1 MLTATGIGSGLDIE
15 SLVTQLISAE
25 RSPVETRLVARES
38 ALTAELSGFGSLKS
52 ALSTFQDSISNLN
65 KLSSFGQRTT
75 TSSNTDAV
83 VASANSTAASG
94 SYSLSVSQL
103 ASSHSL
109 ASTGYASTSDVV
121 GTGTLTIRFGS
132 TNYTSP
138 DPGPESYDGFTVN
151 PEKGTATITIDSDNN
166 TLTGVR
172 DAINGAKIGVTA
184 VIVNDESGYRLLIGS
199 DDGGEKNSLEISVT
213 DTGDNDDLD
222 SAGLSALSFNG
233 SATNLAQTVA
243 ARDALFTVNGLS
255 IRSSDNRASG
265 VIEGLDITL
274 KDVTGTSP
282 VTVTV
287 AQDRQAV
294 KSAIQSFV
302 SGYNNYI
309 STVNSLTAYDP
320 ETGVAGPLQGDF
332 SARSI
337 ASQVRRAI
345 TDSAE
350 GFGGSFSS
358 LSELGITT
366 DGDGKLAINSSR
378 FDAALENAF
387 DDIVGVFA
395 AVGRPSDG
403 TVKYITSTAATAVAS
418 HDIDITQMATRGQLS
433 ASPSFFPLDIDSENN
448 SLVLSV
454 NGVTS
459 GEILLTQGNY
469 ASGAELADELQARIN
484 GDSAL
489 ANAGALVSVQFID
502 DHFEITSNNY
512 GSSSTIEVLS
522 VDTNTTAQ
530 LGFSTGAGVAGIDV
544 AGTIGGVVAS
554 GSGQTLKGAVGS
566 NAEGLQLLIA
576 DGSTGPRGAV
586 DFSRGIAYQLNTL
599 ITSFLAT
606 DGLLDSRTEGI
617 QSRIEGIGDQKEVLD
632 RKMEALELRYRN
644 QFNALDSLLAQL
656 QTTSDFL
663 TQQLAS
669 LPGSGQ
675 LLNKNN

>member
-38 ALTAELSGFGSLKS
+38 TLTAELSGFGSLKS
-52 ALSTFQDSISNLN
+52 ALSTFQDSISSLN

-83 VASANSTAASG
+83 VASANSAAASG

-109 ASTGYASTSDVV
+109 ASAGYASTSDVV

-132 TNYTSP
+132 TDYTSP

-151 PEKGTATITIDSDNN
+151 PEKGAATITIDSENN
-166 TLTGVR
+166 TLSGVR

-213 DTGDNDDLD
+213 DTGDSDDLD

-255 IRSSDNRASG
+255 IRSSENRASG

-287 AQDRQAV
+287 AQDREAV

-403 TVKYITSTAATAVAS
+403 TIKYITSTAATAVAS
-418 HDIDITQMATRGQLS
+418 HDINITQMSTRGQLT
-433 ASPSFFPLDIDSENN
+433 ASSSFFPLDIDSENN

-484 GDSAL
+484 GDTAL
-489 ANAGALVSVQFID
+489 VNAGALVSVQFIN

-530 LGFSTGAGVAGIDV
+530 LGFSTGTGVAGIDV

-554 GSGQTLKGAVGS
+554 GSGQTLRGAVGS
-566 NAEGLQLLIA
+566 KAEGLQLLVA

-632 RKMEALELRYRN
+632 RKMEALEIRYRN

>member
-52 ALSTFQDSISNLN
+52 ALSTFQDSISSLN

-109 ASTGYASTSDVV
+109 ASTGYASTSDLV

-132 TNYTSP
+132 TDYTSP

-151 PEKGTATITIDSDNN
+151 PEKGTATITIDSENN

-213 DTGDNDDLD
+213 DTGDNNDLD

-243 ARDALFTVNGLS
+243 AHDALFTVNGLS
-255 IRSSDNRASG
+255 IRSSENRASG

-287 AQDRQAV
+287 AQDREAV

-403 TVKYITSTAATAVAS
+403 TIKYITSTAATAVAS
-418 HDIDITQMATRGQLS
+418 HDIDITQMATRGQLT
-433 ASPSFFPLDIDSENN
+433 ASPSFFPLNIDSENN

-459 GEILLTQGNY
+459 SEILLTQGNY

-484 GDSAL
+484 GDTAL
-489 ANAGALVSVQFID
+489 VNAGALVSVQFVN

-512 GSSSTIEVLS
+512 GSFSTIEVLS

-544 AGTIGGVVAS
+544 AGTIGGVAAS

-566 NAEGLQLLIA
+566 KAEGLQLLIA

-632 RKMEALELRYRN
+632 RKMEALEIRYRN

>member
-15 SLVTQLISAE
+15 SLVTQLISAQ

-52 ALSTFQDSISNLN
+52 ALSTFQDSISSLN

-109 ASTGYASTSDVV
+109 ASTGYASTSDLV

-132 TNYTSP
+132 TDYTSP

-151 PEKGTATITIDSDNN
+151 PEKGTATITIDSENN

-213 DTGDNDDLD
+213 DTGDSNDLD

-255 IRSSDNRASG
+255 IRSSENRASG

-287 AQDRQAV
+287 AQDREAV

-403 TVKYITSTAATAVAS
+403 TIKYITSTAATAVAS
-418 HDIDITQMATRGQLS
+418 HDIDITQMATRGQLT
-433 ASPSFFPLDIDSENN
+433 ASPSFFPLNIDSENN

-459 GEILLTQGNY
+459 SEILLTQGNY

-484 GDSAL
+484 GDTAL
-489 ANAGALVSVQFID
+489 VNAGALVSVQFVN

-512 GSSSTIEVLS
+512 GSFSTIEVLS

-544 AGTIGGVVAS
+544 AGTIGGVAAS

-566 NAEGLQLLIA
+566 KAEGLQLLVA

-632 RKMEALELRYRN
+632 RKMEALEIRYRN

>member
-15 SLVTQLISAE
+15 SLVTQLISAQ

-52 ALSTFQDSISNLN
+52 ALSTFQDSISSLN

-75 TSSNTDAV
+75 PSSNTDAV

-109 ASTGYASTSDVV
+109 ASTGYASTSDLV

-132 TNYTSP
+132 TDYTSP

-151 PEKGTATITIDSDNN
+151 PEKGAATITIDSDNN

-184 VIVNDESGYRLLIGS
+184 VIVNDVSGYRLLIGS

-213 DTGDNDDLD
+213 DTGDSNDLD

-265 VIEGLDITL
+265 VIEGLDLTL
-274 KDVTGTSP
+274 KDVTGAAP

-287 AQDRQAV
+287 AEDRQAV
-294 KSAIQSFV
+294 KSAVESFV

-403 TVKYITSTAATAVAS
+403 TIKYITSTAATAVAS
-418 HDIDITQMATRGQLS
+418 HDINITQVATRGQLT
-433 ASPSFFPLDIDSENN
+433 ASPSFFPLNIDSENN

-484 GDSAL
+484 GDTAL
-489 ANAGALVSVQFID
+489 AKAGALVSVQFIN

-530 LGFSTGAGVAGIDV
+530 LGFSTGAGIAGIDV

-566 NAEGLQLLIA
+566 KAEGLQLLIA

-632 RKMEALELRYRN
+632 RKMEALEIRYRN

>member
-52 ALSTFQDSISNLN
+52 ALSTFQDSISSLN

-103 ASSHSL
+103 ASAHSL

-132 TNYTSP
+132 TDYTSP

-151 PEKGTATITIDSDNN
+151 PEKGAATITIDSDNN

-184 VIVNDESGYRLLIGS
+184 VIVNDVSGYRLLIGS

-213 DTGDNDDLD
+213 DTGDSNDLD

-265 VIEGLDITL
+265 VIEGLDLTL
-274 KDVTGTSP
+274 KDVTGAAP

-287 AQDRQAV
+287 AEDRQAV
-294 KSAIQSFV
+294 KSAVESFV

-403 TVKYITSTAATAVAS
+403 TIKYITSTAATAVAS
-418 HDIDITQMATRGQLS
+418 HDINITQVATRGQLT
-433 ASPSFFPLDIDSENN
+433 ASPSFFPLNIDSENN

-484 GDSAL
+484 GDTAL
-489 ANAGALVSVQFID
+489 AKAGALVSVQFIN

-530 LGFSTGAGVAGIDV
+530 LGFSTGAGIAGIDV

-566 NAEGLQLLIA
+566 KAEGLQLLIA

-632 RKMEALELRYRN
+632 RKMEALEIRYRN

>member
-345 TDSAE
+345 TDSAA

-387 DDIVGVFA
+387 DDVVGVFA

-418 HDIDITQMATRGQLS
+418 HDINITQLATRGQLT
-433 ASPSFFPLDIDSENN
+433 ASSSFFPLDIDSENN

>member
-132 TNYTSP
+132 TDYTSP

-418 HDIDITQMATRGQLS
+418 HDINITQLATRGQLT
-433 ASPSFFPLDIDSENN
+433 ASSSFFPLDIDSENN

>member
-15 SLVTQLISAE
+15 SLVTQLISAQ

-52 ALSTFQDSISNLN
+52 ALSTFQDSISSLN

-109 ASTGYASTSDVV
+109 ASTGYASTSDLV

-132 TNYTSP
+132 TDYTSP

-151 PEKGTATITIDSDNN
+151 PEKGTATITIDSENN

-213 DTGDNDDLD
+213 DTGDNNDLD

-243 ARDALFTVNGLS
+243 AHDALFTVNGLS
-255 IRSSDNRASG
+255 IRSSENRASG

-287 AQDRQAV
+287 AQDREAV

-403 TVKYITSTAATAVAS
+403 TIKYITSTAATAVAS
-418 HDIDITQMATRGQLS
+418 HDIDITQMATRGQLT
-433 ASPSFFPLDIDSENN
+433 ASPSFFPLNIDSENN

-459 GEILLTQGNY
+459 SEILLTQGNY

-484 GDSAL
+484 GDTAL
-489 ANAGALVSVQFID
+489 VNAGALVSVQFVN

-512 GSSSTIEVLS
+512 GSFSTIEVLS

-544 AGTIGGVVAS
+544 AGTIGGGA
-554 GSGQTLKGAVGS
+554 GPRRGQTLKGAVGS
-566 NAEGLQLLIA
+566 KAEGLQLLIA

-632 RKMEALELRYRN
+632 RKMEALEIRYRN

>member
-1 MLTATGIGSGLDIE
+1 MLTATGIGSGLDID
-15 SLVTQLISAE
+15 SLVTQLISAQ

-52 ALSTFQDSISNLN
+52 ALSTFQDSISSLN

-109 ASTGYASTSDVV
+109 ASTGYASTSDLV

-132 TNYTSP
+132 TDYTSP

-151 PEKGTATITIDSDNN
+151 PEKGTATITIDSENN

-213 DTGDNDDLD
+213 DTGDNNDLD

-255 IRSSDNRASG
+255 IRSSENRASG

-287 AQDRQAV
+287 AQDREAV

-403 TVKYITSTAATAVAS
+403 TIKYITSTAATAVAS
-418 HDIDITQMATRGQLS
+418 HDIDITQMATRGQLT
-433 ASPSFFPLDIDSENN
+433 ASPSFFPLNIDSENN

-459 GEILLTQGNY
+459 SEILLTQGNY
-469 ASGAELADELQARIN
+469 ASGGELADELQARIN
-484 GDSAL
+484 GDTAL
-489 ANAGALVSVQFID
+489 VNAGALVSVQFVN

-512 GSSSTIEVLS
+512 GSFSTIEVLS

-544 AGTIGGVVAS
+544 AGTIGGVAAS

-566 NAEGLQLLIA
+566 KAEGLQLLIA

-632 RKMEALELRYRN
+632 RKMEALEIRYRN

>member
-15 SLVTQLISAE
+15 SLVTQLISAQ

-52 ALSTFQDSISNLN
+52 ALSTFQDSISSLN

-109 ASTGYASTSDVV
+109 ASTGYASTSDLV

-132 TNYTSP
+132 TDYTSP

-151 PEKGTATITIDSDNN
+151 PEKGTATITIDSENN

-213 DTGDNDDLD
+213 DTGDNNDLD

-243 ARDALFTVNGLS
+243 AHDALFTVNGLS
-255 IRSSDNRASG
+255 IRSSENRASG

-287 AQDRQAV
+287 AQDREAV

-403 TVKYITSTAATAVAS
+403 TIKYITSTAATAVAS
-418 HDIDITQMATRGQLS
+418 HDIDITQMATRGQLT
-433 ASPSFFPLDIDSENN
+433 ASPSFFPLNIDSENN

-459 GEILLTQGNY
+459 SEILLTQGNY

-484 GDSAL
+484 GDTAL
-489 ANAGALVSVQFID
+489 VNAGALVSVQFVN

-512 GSSSTIEVLS
+512 GSFSTIEVLS

-530 LGFSTGAGVAGIDV
+530 LGFSTGAGVAGIGV
-544 AGTIGGVVAS
+544 AAS

-566 NAEGLQLLIA
+566 KAEGLQLLIA

-632 RKMEALELRYRN
+632 RKMEALEIRYRN

>member
-15 SLVTQLISAE
+15 SLVTQLISAQ

-52 ALSTFQDSISNLN
+52 ALSTFQDSISSLN

-109 ASTGYASTSDVV
+109 ASTGYASTSDLV

-132 TNYTSP
+132 TDYTSP

-151 PEKGTATITIDSDNN
+151 PEKGTATITIDSENN

-213 DTGDNDDLD
+213 DTGDNNDLD

-243 ARDALFTVNGLS
+243 AHDALFTVNGLS
-255 IRSSDNRASG
+255 IRSSENRASG

-287 AQDRQAV
+287 AQDREAV

-403 TVKYITSTAATAVAS
+403 TIKYITSTAATAVAS
-418 HDIDITQMATRGQLS
+418 HDIDITQMATRGQLT
-433 ASPSFFPLDIDSENN
+433 ASPSFFPLNIDSENN

-459 GEILLTQGNY
+459 SEILLTQGNY

-484 GDSAL
+484 GDTAL
-489 ANAGALVSVQFID
+489 VNAGALVSVQFVN

-512 GSSSTIEVLS
+512 GSFSTIEVLS

-544 AGTIGGVVAS
+544 AGTIGGVAAS

-566 NAEGLQLLIA
+566 KAEGLQLLIA

-632 RKMEALELRYRN
+632 RKMEALEIRYRN

>member
-530 LGFSTGAGVAGIDV
+530 LGFSTGGGVAGIDV
-544 AGTIGGVVAS
+544 AGTFGGVVAS

>member
-52 ALSTFQDSISNLN
+52 ALSTFQDSISSLN

-132 TNYTSP
+132 TDYTSP

-418 HDIDITQMATRGQLS
+418 HDINITQLATRGQLT
-433 ASPSFFPLDIDSENN
+433 ASSSFFPLDIDSENN

>member
-15 SLVTQLISAE
+15 SLVTQLISAQ

-52 ALSTFQDSISNLN
+52 ALSTFQDSISSLN

-109 ASTGYASTSDVV
+109 ASTGYASTSDLV

-132 TNYTSP
+132 TDYTSP

-151 PEKGTATITIDSDNN
+151 PEKGTATITIDSENN

-213 DTGDNDDLD
+213 DTGDSNDLD

-243 ARDALFTVNGLS
+243 AHDALFTVNGLS
-255 IRSSDNRASG
+255 IRSSENRASG

-287 AQDRQAV
+287 AQDREAV

-403 TVKYITSTAATAVAS
+403 TIKYITSTAATAVAS
-418 HDIDITQMATRGQLS
+418 HDIDITQMATRGQLT
-433 ASPSFFPLDIDSENN
+433 ASPSFFPLNIDSENN

-459 GEILLTQGNY
+459 SEILLTQGNY

-484 GDSAL
+484 GDTAL
-489 ANAGALVSVQFID
+489 VNAGALVSVQFVN

-512 GSSSTIEVLS
+512 GSFSTIEVLS

-544 AGTIGGVVAS
+544 AGTIGGVAAS

-566 NAEGLQLLIA
+566 KAEGLQLLIA

-632 RKMEALELRYRN
+632 RKMEALEIRYRN

>member
-52 ALSTFQDSISNLN
+52 ALSTFQDSISSLN

-103 ASSHSL
+103 ASAHSL

-132 TNYTSP
+132 TDYNSP

-151 PEKGTATITIDSDNN
+151 PEKGAATITIDSDNN

-184 VIVNDESGYRLLIGS
+184 VIVNDVSGYRLLIGS

-213 DTGDNDDLD
+213 DTGDSNDLD

-265 VIEGLDITL
+265 VIEGLDLTL
-274 KDVTGTSP
+274 KDVTGAAP

-287 AQDRQAV
+287 AEDRQAV
-294 KSAIQSFV
+294 KSAVESFV

-403 TVKYITSTAATAVAS
+403 TIKYITSTAATAVAS
-418 HDIDITQMATRGQLS
+418 HDINITQVATRGQLT
-433 ASPSFFPLDIDSENN
+433 ASPSFFPLNIDSENN

-484 GDSAL
+484 GDTAL
-489 ANAGALVSVQFID
+489 AKAGALVSVQFIN

-530 LGFSTGAGVAGIDV
+530 LGFSTGAGIAGIDV

-566 NAEGLQLLIA
+566 KAEGLQLLIA

-632 RKMEALELRYRN
+632 RKMEALEIRYRN

>member
-15 SLVTQLISAE
+15 SLVTQLISAQ

-52 ALSTFQDSISNLN
+52 ALSTFQDSISSLN

-109 ASTGYASTSDVV
+109 ASTGYASTSDLV

-132 TNYTSP
+132 TDYTSP

-151 PEKGTATITIDSDNN
+151 PEKGTATITIDSENN

-213 DTGDNDDLD
+213 DTGDNNDLD

-255 IRSSDNRASG
+255 IRSSENRASG

-287 AQDRQAV
+287 AQDREAV

-403 TVKYITSTAATAVAS
+403 TIKYITSTAATAVAS
-418 HDIDITQMATRGQLS
+418 HDIDITQMATRGQLT
-433 ASPSFFPLDIDSENN
+433 ASPSFFPLNIDSENN

-459 GEILLTQGNY
+459 SEILLTQGNY

-484 GDSAL
+484 GDTAL
-489 ANAGALVSVQFID
+489 VNAGALVSVQFVN

-512 GSSSTIEVLS
+512 GSFSTIEVLS

-544 AGTIGGVVAS
+544 AGTIGGVAAS

-566 NAEGLQLLIA
+566 KAEGLQLLIA

-632 RKMEALELRYRN
+632 RKMEALEIRYRN

>member
-1 MLTATGIGSGLDIE
+1 MLTATGIGSGLDID
-15 SLVTQLISAE
+15 SLVTQLISAQ

-52 ALSTFQDSISNLN
+52 ALSTFQDSISSLN

-109 ASTGYASTSDVV
+109 ASTGYASTSDLV

-132 TNYTSP
+132 TDYTSP

-151 PEKGTATITIDSDNN
+151 PEKGTATITIDSENN

-213 DTGDNDDLD
+213 DTGDNNDLD

-255 IRSSDNRASG
+255 IRSSENRASG

-287 AQDRQAV
+287 AQDREAV

-403 TVKYITSTAATAVAS
+403 TIKYITSTAATAVAS
-418 HDIDITQMATRGQLS
+418 HDIDITQMATRGQLT
-433 ASPSFFPLDIDSENN
+433 ASPSFFPLNIDSENN

-459 GEILLTQGNY
+459 SEILLTQGNY

-484 GDSAL
+484 GDTAL
-489 ANAGALVSVQFID
+489 VNAGALVSVQFVN

-512 GSSSTIEVLS
+512 GSFSTIEVLS

-544 AGTIGGVVAS
+544 AGTIGGVAAS

-566 NAEGLQLLIA
+566 KAEGLQLLIA

-632 RKMEALELRYRN
+632 RKMEALEIRYRN

>member
-15 SLVTQLISAE
+15 SLVTQLVSAE
-25 RSPVETRLVARES
+25 RSPVESRLVTRES

-52 ALSTFQDSISNLN
+52 ALSTFQDSISSLN
-65 KLSSFGQRTT
+65 KLSSFGQRTA
-75 TSSNTDAV
+75 SSSDTDAV
-83 VASANSTAASG
+83 VASASSTAASG

-132 TNYTSP
+132 TDYTPP

-184 VIVNDESGYRLLIGS
+184 VIVNDVSGYRLLIGS
-199 DDGGEKNSLEISVT
+199 DDGGEQNSLEISVT
-213 DTGDNDDLD
+213 DTGDSNDLD
-222 SAGLSALSFNG
+222 AAGLSALSFNG

-274 KDVTGTSP
+274 KNVTGASP

-287 AQDRQAV
+287 AEDRQAV

-309 STVNSLTAYDP
+309 STVNGLTAYDP

-403 TVKYITSTAATAVAS
+403 TIKYITSTAATAVAS
-418 HDIDITQMATRGQLS
+418 HDINITQVATRGQLT
-433 ASPSFFPLDIDSENN
+433 ASPSVFPLNIDSENN
-448 SLVLSV
+448 NLVLSV

-484 GDSAL
+484 GDTAL

-512 GSSSTIEVLS
+512 GSSSTIEILS

-554 GSGQTLKGAVGS
+554 GSGQTLKGAAGS

-576 DGSTGPRGAV
+576 DGSTGPRGTV

-599 ITSFLAT
+599 IASFLTT
-606 DGLLDSRTEGI
+606 DGILDSRTEGI
-617 QSRIEGIGDQKEVLD
+617 QSRITDIGEQREVLD
-632 RKMEALELRYRN
+632 RKIEALEIRYRS

>member
-52 ALSTFQDSISNLN
+52 ALSTFQDSISSLN

-103 ASSHSL
+103 ASAHSL

-132 TNYTSP
+132 TDYTSP

-151 PEKGTATITIDSDNN
+151 PEKGAATITIDSDNN

-184 VIVNDESGYRLLIGS
+184 VIVNDVSGYRLLIGS

-213 DTGDNDDLD
+213 DTGDSNDLD

-265 VIEGLDITL
+265 VIEGLDLTL
-274 KDVTGTSP
+274 KDVTGAAP

-287 AQDRQAV
+287 AEDRQAV
-294 KSAIQSFV
+294 KSAVESFV

-403 TVKYITSTAATAVAS
+403 TIKYITSTAATAVAS
-418 HDIDITQMATRGQLS
+418 HDINITQVATRGQLT
-433 ASPSFFPLDIDSENN
+433 ASPSFFPLNIDSENN

-484 GDSAL
+484 GDTAL
-489 ANAGALVSVQFID
+489 AKAGALVSVQFIN

-530 LGFSTGAGVAGIDV
+530 LGFSTGAGIAGIDV

-554 GSGQTLKGAVGS
+554 GSGQTLRGGVGS
-566 NAEGLQLLIA
+566 KAEGLQLLIA

-632 RKMEALELRYRN
+632 RKMEALEIRYRN

>member
-52 ALSTFQDSISNLN
+52 ALSTFQDSISSLN

-103 ASSHSL
+103 ASAHSL

-132 TNYTSP
+132 TDYTSP

-151 PEKGTATITIDSDNN
+151 PEKGAATITIDSDNN

-184 VIVNDESGYRLLIGS
+184 VIVNDVSGYRLLIGS

-213 DTGDNDDLD
+213 DTGDSNDLD

-265 VIEGLDITL
+265 VIEGLDLTL
-274 KDVTGTSP
+274 KDVTGAAP

-287 AQDRQAV
+287 AEDRQAV
-294 KSAIQSFV
+294 KSAVESFV

-403 TVKYITSTAATAVAS
+403 TIKYITSTAATAVAS
-418 HDIDITQMATRGQLS
+418 HDINITQVATRGQLT
-433 ASPSFFPLDIDSENN
+433 ASPSFFPLNIDSENN

-459 GEILLTQGNY
+459 GEMLLTQGNY

-484 GDSAL
+484 GDTAL
-489 ANAGALVSVQFID
+489 AKAGALVSVQFIN

-530 LGFSTGAGVAGIDV
+530 LGFSTGAGIAGIDV

-566 NAEGLQLLIA
+566 KAEGLQLLIV

-632 RKMEALELRYRN
+632 RKMEALEIRYRN

>member
-38 ALTAELSGFGSLKS
+38 TLTAELSGFGSLKS
-52 ALSTFQDSISNLN
+52 ALSTFQDSISSLN

-83 VASANSTAASG
+83 VASANSAAASG

-109 ASTGYASTSDVV
+109 ASAGYASTSDVV

-132 TNYTSP
+132 TDYTSP

-151 PEKGTATITIDSDNN
+151 PEKGAATITIDSENN
-166 TLTGVR
+166 TLSGVR

-213 DTGDNDDLD
+213 DTGDSDDLD

-255 IRSSDNRASG
+255 IRSSENRASG

-287 AQDRQAV
+287 AQDREAV

-345 TDSAE
+345 TDSAA

-403 TVKYITSTAATAVAS
+403 TIKYITSTAATAVAS
-418 HDIDITQMATRGQLS
+418 HDINITQMSTRGQLT
-433 ASPSFFPLDIDSENN
+433 ASSSFFPLDIDSENN

-459 GEILLTQGNY
+459 GEILLTLGNY

-484 GDSAL
+484 GDTAL
-489 ANAGALVSVQFID
+489 VNAGALVSVQFIN

-530 LGFSTGAGVAGIDV
+530 LGFSTGTGVAGIDV

-554 GSGQTLKGAVGS
+554 GSGQTLRGAVGS
-566 NAEGLQLLIA
+566 KAEGLQLLVA

-632 RKMEALELRYRN
+632 RKMEALEIRYRN

>member
-15 SLVTQLISAE
+15 SLVTQLISAQ

-52 ALSTFQDSISNLN
+52 ALSTFQDSISSLN

-109 ASTGYASTSDVV
+109 ASTGYASTSDLV

-132 TNYTSP
+132 TDYTSP

-151 PEKGTATITIDSDNN
+151 PEKGTATITIDSENN

-213 DTGDNDDLD
+213 DTGDSNDLD

-255 IRSSDNRASG
+255 IRSSENRASG

-287 AQDRQAV
+287 AQDREAV

-403 TVKYITSTAATAVAS
+403 TIKYITSTAATAVAS
-418 HDIDITQMATRGQLS
+418 HDIDITQMATRGQLT
-433 ASPSFFPLDIDSENN
+433 ASPSFFPLNIDSENN

-459 GEILLTQGNY
+459 SEILLTQGNY

-484 GDSAL
+484 GDTAL
-489 ANAGALVSVQFID
+489 VNAGALVSVQFVN

-512 GSSSTIEVLS
+512 GSFSTIEVLS

-544 AGTIGGVVAS
+544 AGTIGGVAAS

-566 NAEGLQLLIA
+566 KAEGLQLLIA

-632 RKMEALELRYRN
+632 RKMEALEIRYRN

>member
-1 MLTATGIGSGLDIE
+1 MLTATGIGSGMDIE
-15 SLVTQLISAE
+15 SLVTQLISAQ

-52 ALSTFQDSISNLN
+52 ALSTFQDSISSLN

-109 ASTGYASTSDVV
+109 ASTGYASTSDLV

-132 TNYTSP
+132 TDYTSP

-151 PEKGTATITIDSDNN
+151 PEKGTATITIDSENN

-213 DTGDNDDLD
+213 DTGDNNDLD

-255 IRSSDNRASG
+255 IRSSENRASG

-287 AQDRQAV
+287 AQDREAV

-403 TVKYITSTAATAVAS
+403 TIKYITSTAATAVAS
-418 HDIDITQMATRGQLS
+418 HDIDITQMATRGQLT
-433 ASPSFFPLDIDSENN
+433 ASPSFFPLNIDSENN

-459 GEILLTQGNY
+459 SEILLTQGNY

-484 GDSAL
+484 GDTAL
-489 ANAGALVSVQFID
+489 VNAGALVSVQFVN

-512 GSSSTIEVLS
+512 GSFSTIEVLS

-544 AGTIGGVVAS
+544 AGTIGGVAAS

-566 NAEGLQLLIA
+566 KAEGLQLLIA

-632 RKMEALELRYRN
+632 RKMEALEIRYRN

>member
-418 HDIDITQMATRGQLS
+418 HDINITQLATRGQLT
-433 ASPSFFPLDIDSENN
+433 ASSSFFPLDIDSENN

>member
-15 SLVTQLISAE
+15 SLVTQLISAQ

-52 ALSTFQDSISNLN
+52 ALSTFQDSISSLN

-109 ASTGYASTSDVV
+109 ASTGYASTSDLV

-132 TNYTSP
+132 TDYTSP

-151 PEKGTATITIDSDNN
+151 PEKGTATITIDSENN

-213 DTGDNDDLD
+213 DTGDRNDLD

-255 IRSSDNRASG
+255 IRSSENRASG

-287 AQDRQAV
+287 AQDREAV

-395 AVGRPSDG
+395 AVCRPSDG
-403 TVKYITSTAATAVAS
+403 TIKYITSTAATAVAS
-418 HDIDITQMATRGQLS
+418 HDIDITQMATRGQLT
-433 ASPSFFPLDIDSENN
+433 ASPSFFPLNIDSENN

-459 GEILLTQGNY
+459 SEILLTQGNY

-484 GDSAL
+484 GDTAL
-489 ANAGALVSVQFID
+489 VNAGALVSVQFVN

-512 GSSSTIEVLS
+512 GSFSTIEVLS

-544 AGTIGGVVAS
+544 AGTIGGVAAS

-566 NAEGLQLLIA
+566 KAEGLQLLIA

-632 RKMEALELRYRN
+632 RKMEALEIRYRN

>member
-52 ALSTFQDSISNLN
+52 ALSTFQDSISSLN

-109 ASTGYASTSDVV
+109 ASAGYASTSDVV

-132 TNYTSP
+132 TDYTSP

-199 DDGGEKNSLEISVT
+199 DDGGEKNSLEVSVT
-213 DTGDNDDLD
+213 DTGDSNDLD

-255 IRSSDNRASG
+255 IRSSENRASG

-309 STVNSLTAYDP
+309 STINSLTAYDP

-378 FDAALENAF
+378 FDTALENAF

-418 HDIDITQMATRGQLS
+418 HDIDITQMATRGQLT
-433 ASPSFFPLDIDSENN
+433 ASPSFFPLNIDSENN

-459 GEILLTQGNY
+459 SEILLTQGNY

-484 GDSAL
+484 GDTAL
-489 ANAGALVSVQFID
+489 VNAGALVSVQFVN

-512 GSSSTIEVLS
+512 GSFSTIEVLS

-544 AGTIGGVVAS
+544 AGTIGGVAAS

-566 NAEGLQLLIA
+566 KAEGLQLLIA

-632 RKMEALELRYRN
+632 RKMEALEIRYRN

>member
-52 ALSTFQDSISNLN
+52 ALSTFQDSISSLN

-109 ASTGYASTSDVV
+109 ASTGYASTSDLV

-132 TNYTSP
+132 TDYTSP

-151 PEKGTATITIDSDNN
+151 PEKGTATITIDSENN

-213 DTGDNDDLD
+213 DTGDSNDLD

-255 IRSSDNRASG
+255 IRSSENRASG

-287 AQDRQAV
+287 AQDREAV

-403 TVKYITSTAATAVAS
+403 TIKYITSTAATAVAS
-418 HDIDITQMATRGQLS
+418 HDIDITQMATRGQLT
-433 ASPSFFPLDIDSENN
+433 ASPSFFPLNIDSENN

-459 GEILLTQGNY
+459 SEILLTQGNY

-484 GDSAL
+484 GDTAL
-489 ANAGALVSVQFID
+489 VNAGALVSVQFVN

-512 GSSSTIEVLS
+512 GSFSTIEVLS

-544 AGTIGGVVAS
+544 AGTIGGVAAS

-566 NAEGLQLLIA
+566 KAEGLQLLIA

-632 RKMEALELRYRN
+632 RKMEALEIRYRN